1 VVSAGGID
9 VVGLGSYGGR
19 GSELKGDRAM
29 PGPTGPINI
38 AQVQRGHE
46 LFMKQQ
52 DAWIVEALEIAKA
65 QASEHVKKRS
75 TFKRRSPTRSL
86 KDSTKG
92 RIGKTRSGR
101 KLSLRWYKKYAS
113 FIEYGTRPH
122 PVNHP
127 GTRPYKFGWKAT
139 SSAHRGLIQRLDSRV
154 RNARFRF

>member
-1 VVSAGGID
+1 
-9 VVGLGSYGGR
+9 
-19 GSELKGDRAM
+19 M

-46 LFMKQQ
+46 LFLKQQ
-52 DAWIVEALEIAKA
+52 DAWVMEALEIAKA

-75 TFKRRSPTRSL
+75 TFKRRSPTSSL

-92 RIGKTRSGR
+92 RIVKTRGGK
-101 KLSLRWYKKYAS
+101 KLHLTWPKKHAL

-122 PVNHP
+122 PIIARRRRALRFVVNGQTLFRRKVMHP

-139 SSAHRGLIQRLDSRV
+139 SSAYRVLSQRLDARV
-154 RNARFRF
+154 RVARFRF